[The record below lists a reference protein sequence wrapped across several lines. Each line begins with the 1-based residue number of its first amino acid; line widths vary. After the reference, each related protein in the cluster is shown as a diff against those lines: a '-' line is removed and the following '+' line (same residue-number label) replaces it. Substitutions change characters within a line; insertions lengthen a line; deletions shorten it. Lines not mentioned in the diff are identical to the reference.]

1 MHDHAPHDD
10 HATPAAPHPLLT
22 RLEVE
27 FGWPSLHSRHDLAE
41 FTARPGAHCL
51 FIPGDPR
58 RNLETADA
66 AVILPELRVAFQHA
80 FDCALVGDN
89 IETGLRE
96 ETRAL
101 KTPGLLFYR
110 EGRFLG
116 AIEKVR
122 DWSDYLDRITH
133 ILQRPSV

>member
-1 MHDHAPHDD
+1 M
-10 HATPAAPHPLLT
+10 
-22 RLEVE
+22 
-27 FGWPSLHSRHDLAE
+27 
-41 FTARPGAHCL
+41 
-51 FIPGDPR
+51 
-58 RNLETADA
+58 
-66 AVILPELRVAFQHA
+66 AFQHA
-80 FDCALVGDN
+80 FDCALVGDA
-89 IETGLRE
+89 IEAELRE

>member
-10 HATPAAPHPLLT
+10 HASAAGPHPLLT

-27 FGWPSLHSRHDLAE
+27 FGWPRLECRHDIAE

-51 FIPGDPR
+51 LIPGDPR
-58 RNLETADA
+58 RNLESADA

-80 FDCALVGDN
+80 FDCALVGDA
-89 IETGLRE
+89 IETELRE